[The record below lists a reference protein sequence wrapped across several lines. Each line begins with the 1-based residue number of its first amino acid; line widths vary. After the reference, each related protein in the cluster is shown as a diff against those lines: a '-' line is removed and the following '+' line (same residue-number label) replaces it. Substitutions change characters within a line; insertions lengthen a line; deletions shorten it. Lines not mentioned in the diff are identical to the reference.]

1 MPGTN
6 LTVNKRNKFCSHEG
20 YLHGVVGMGEGAG
33 RRDDGGNKL
42 KNKHYFK

>member
-20 YLHGVVGMGEGAG
+20 YLHSVVGMG
-33 RRDDGGNKL
+33 GGGGGGMMEEIN
-42 KNKHYFK
+42 